1 MKNIYR
7 LFRYMWDVIWWGR
20 TIYLDKDQTEHL
32 KRMEADADEWRKEG
46 LTPTP
51 CQPRARDQ
59 KHIAQF

>member
-1 MKNIYR
+1 
-7 LFRYMWDVIWWGR
+7 MWDVIWWGR

-46 LTPTP
+46 LTTTP
-51 CQPRARDQ
+51 CQSRARDQ